1 MQIQRKSWGASLEPV
16 HRNNPQEFWG
26 LYMLLVTI
34 SERYASKAFSARMAP
49 PASLGPA
56 ASSFTRRKQPR
67 TGKSENQPPDY
78 NPSLPNPMLA
88 SPLHHTFC
96 MLETKFYLTLQPMT
110 QPAGHIHM
118 WMQTWQW
125 GSRRLSVC
133 SPGDEPLS
141 IPTVQTWGTHPHAP
155 SVTSLHNTSRQ
166 PQKTRT
172 PPPVTHPGSVLN
184 MEMFRGQ
191 FPLCAAKKQVQKV
204 WNSNKV
210 TGSCGGMQTAA
221 VLIKKFTMSHR
232 PTYNTQHILTRQ
244 VSIQKYTRWHLVFQ
258 RLQGTCPQC
267 SQCSRKGWRQSII
280 ILECILQKRSQRHRV
295 YKMYFTWQDNKQVYK
310 ERKSVSPYYFS
321 TLNEELHIF
330 QIQTN
335 LIL

>member
-1 MQIQRKSWGASLEPV
+1 MQARLSV
-16 HRNNPQEFWG
+16 QEW
-26 LYMLLVTI
+26 
-34 SERYASKAFSARMAP
+34 P
-49 PASLGPA
+49 
-56 ASSFTRRKQPR
+56 
-67 TGKSENQPPDY
+67 
-78 NPSLPNPMLA
+78 PSLPLRPYAQPPPPSHVENSPEQVKVRTSPQTTTRVSQTLYWHP
-88 SPLHHTFC
+88 PLHHTFC

-118 WMQTWQW
+118 WTQTWQW
-125 GSRRLSVC
+125 GGRRLSVC
-133 SPGDEPLS
+133 SPGDESLF
-141 IPTVQTWGTHPHAP
+141 IPTAQTWGTHPHAP
-155 SVTSLHNTSRQ
+155 AVTSLHNTSRQ

-232 PTYNTQHILTRQ
+232 ATYNTQHILTRQ

-258 RLQGTCPQC
+258 RLQGTCPR
-267 SQCSRKGWRQSII
+267 CSRKGWRQSII

-310 ERKSVSPYYFS
+310 EKKSVSPFYFS